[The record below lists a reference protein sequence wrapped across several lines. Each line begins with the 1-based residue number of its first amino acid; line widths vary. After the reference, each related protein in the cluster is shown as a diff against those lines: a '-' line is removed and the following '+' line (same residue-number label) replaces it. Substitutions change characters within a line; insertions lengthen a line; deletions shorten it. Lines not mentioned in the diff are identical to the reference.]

1 MVALFLIICY
11 LDKKFIEQFDNILNC
26 TFISIMYNWIGEE
39 IKFIKQGM
47 ETIVSKELGLKQ
59 DIYSNNLAVVITIN
73 STE

>member
-26 TFISIMYNWIGEE
+26 TFISIMNNWIGEE

-47 ETIVSKELGLKQ
+47 ETIVSKQLGLKQ

>member
-1 MVALFLIICY
+1 
-11 LDKKFIEQFDNILNC
+11 
-26 TFISIMYNWIGEE
+26 
-39 IKFIKQGM
+39 M